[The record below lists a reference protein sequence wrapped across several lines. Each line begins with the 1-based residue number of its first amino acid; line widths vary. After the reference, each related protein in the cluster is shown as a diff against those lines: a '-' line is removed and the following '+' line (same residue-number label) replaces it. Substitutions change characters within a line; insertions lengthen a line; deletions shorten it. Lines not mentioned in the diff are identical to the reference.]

1 MLRSIK
7 LGEILNL
14 ILFRGSWFVFRG
26 SWFVVWGETMRL
38 IIIACAF
45 LLSGCVTR
53 GDTRLDDVS
62 VVRAP
67 AYSANRVLFAKSSP
81 DNRYADLKEGY
92 EIAADAAR
100 PGSRRSVRNRD
111 PLSIVISRAYVP
123 ADIATCNARSSDF
136 LLGKDRDIAVL
147 LDVSSAT
154 DRQEFIAVWY
164 ETNVPA
170 GQVLTFQDLLVYSS
184 DSWDAKYPP
193 YFRLRLVDVSAERNT
208 ATGELLKQVRS
219 SSSTIAGLVGVPEA
233 GPILGIAALAANQV
247 LGHEKN
253 RALVDFTFQLYDEG
267 LLGQSG
273 GVPLGILQTGGMVV
287 TAPPCGSANDFWT
300 SSFKFDHRLQRIA
313 GEQGPMQGMPYVFA
327 TILTADLSVPQIVR
341 TRSAAIMKRL
351 TDPQVAQADLAAA
364 QADAGKL
371 TAALNALNVRETFR
385 RRPSKESFATMV
397 SDVSSSW
404 GSLDAAEQGF
414 FKDAFYQITGAA
426 LPDAAAY
433 KAWTANCSVAAPFN
447 AQTGRFEPDTTING
461 KDTKPCWP
469 V

>member
-1 MLRSIK
+1 
-7 LGEILNL
+7 
-14 ILFRGSWFVFRG
+14 
-26 SWFVVWGETMRL
+26 MRL
-38 IIIACAF
+38 IIFSFAL
-45 LLSGCVTR
+45 LLSGCISR
-53 GDTRLDDVS
+53 GDVKLDDLS

-67 AYSANRVLFAKSSP
+67 AYSANRVLFASATP
-81 DNRYADLKEGY
+81 DPRYADLKEGY
-92 EIAADAAR
+92 EIAADAAHQ
-100 PGSRRSVRNRD
+100 GTRRSVRNRD

-123 ADIATCNARSSDF
+123 ENIAECNARNSDI
-136 LLGKDRDIAVL
+136 LLGKARDIAVL
-147 LDVSSAT
+147 LDVSTAS

-208 ATGELLKQVRS
+208 ATGELLKQVRA

-267 LLGQSG
+267 LLGVSG

-287 TAPPCGSANDFWT
+287 TAPPCGSSHDFWT
-300 SSFKFDHRLQRIA
+300 ASFKFDHRLQRLT
-313 GEQGPMQGMPYVFA
+313 GDQGQMQGMPYVFA

-371 TAALNALNVRETFR
+371 TAALNALNVRETYR

-404 GSLDAAEQGF
+404 GTLDAAEQGF

-426 LPDAAAY
+426 LSDAAAY
-433 KAWTANCSVAAPFN
+433 KAWTANCIAVAPFDG
-447 AQTGRFEPDTTING
+447 QTGRFKADAAITG
-461 KDTKPCWP
+461 KDSKSCWP
-469 V
+469 A